1 MTYISNRDYYLE
13 VSRGNIAGH
22 ERKNKAG
29 HNNDV
34 DTLTD
39 PEDMWDAGGTWVA
52 PTAARVHSI
61 VSTSILDTSAGT
73 GARTV
78 TIQGLNGSY
87 VYTTETVSL
96 NGTVPGNTVNSY
108 VIIDYM
114 FVATAG
120 SLATAQGV
128 ITATAAVDLTVTAQI
143 NVGDNQTHMAIY
155 QIPASTKGYLNR
167 VAFGMT
173 QATAGSNCECHLMT
187 KTDGGVW
194 LVRRVVFL
202 NNSGNSQQTIEI
214 RPPLEVQAKTS
225 IKLRIFSVSASNTQV
240 EGGFDLTLIAD

>member
-1 MTYISNRDYYLE
+1 MTYLTNRDYYLE
-13 VSRGNIAGH
+13 VSRGKIAGH

-29 HNNDV
+29 HNNDI
-34 DTLTD
+34 DTATD

-52 PTAARVHSI
+52 PTASRVHAI
-61 VSTSILDTSAGT
+61 VSTSLLDTSSGT

-96 NGTVPGNTVNSY
+96 NGVVPVNTVNSY
-108 VIIDYM
+108 TIIDYM

-120 SLATAQGV
+120 SLGEAQGT
-128 ITATAAVDLTVTAQI
+128 ITATADVDLTVTAQI

-155 QIPASTKGYLNR
+155 QVPASTKGYLNKF
-167 VAFGMT
+167 AFGMT
-173 QATAGSNCECHLMT
+173 QTTAGSGCECHLMT
-187 KTDGGVW
+187 KTDVGVW

-202 NNSGNSQQTIEI
+202 NNSGNSQQTVEM
-214 RPPLEVQAKTS
+214 RPPLELQAKTT
-225 IKLRIFSVSASNTQV
+225 IKLQIFSVSASNTQV